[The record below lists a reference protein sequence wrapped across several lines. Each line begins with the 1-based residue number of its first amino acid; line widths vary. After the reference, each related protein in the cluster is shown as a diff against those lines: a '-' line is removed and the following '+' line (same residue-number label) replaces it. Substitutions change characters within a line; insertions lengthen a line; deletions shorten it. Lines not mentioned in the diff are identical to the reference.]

1 MSYLLNLHEN
11 ITYLKDLIDQ
21 YKRLFP
27 GENISSLTDKE
38 ITRILIEVVKKL
50 TPIEVLGIN
59 DNVNMGMGFA
69 YNEEKLYLVDAILN
83 GTVTIKDVIESVN
96 ESPDCLTGVELFPVN
111 YEGDECIYSAV
122 DYWLRT
128 MNGWSRNADDEDDD
142 GFGFNDDQ
150 DFDFLF
156 TDDKT
161 TVINLITNEGTATFT
176 GPMPLG
182 PLLAITIN
190 PFIYMGD
197 GLPKEYVQEAPLASL
212 IETMFDIVNSKEL
225 DVDNNPFLAEY
236 ERSGSN
242 TFPIFFEW
250 KDMEK
255 LKTIFQ
261 FSEKVYTNL
270 PEDGLVNKSSWLINQ
285 VLQLFWLSPIIRN
298 KISEEKQ
305 NGR

>member
-1 MSYLLNLHEN
+1 MPYLLNLQEN
-11 ITYLKDLIDQ
+11 ITSLKDLIDD

-27 GENISSLTDKE
+27 GEDIGPLTDTE

-50 TPIEVLGIN
+50 TPVEVLEIN
-59 DNVNMGMGFA
+59 ENVNLGMGFA
-69 YNEEKLYLVDAILN
+69 YNEEKLYLVEAILK
-83 GTVTIKDVIESVN
+83 GTVTVKDVIESVN
-96 ESPDCLTGVELFPVN
+96 ESPDCLTGIELFPVN
-111 YEGDECIYSAV
+111 YEGDECTYSAV

-128 MNGWSRNADDEDDD
+128 MNGVIRNGDDEDDE
-142 GFGFNDDQ
+142 FGFVDDQ

-161 TVINLITNEGTATFT
+161 TVVNLITNEGTATFT

-197 GLPKEYVQEAPLASL
+197 GLPKEFVQEAPLASL

-225 DVDNNPFLAEY
+225 GVDNNPFLAEY
-236 ERSGSN
+236 ERNGSS
-242 TFPIFFEW
+242 TFPIFYGW

-255 LKTIFQ
+255 LKDIFQ
-261 FSEKVYTNL
+261 FSENVYSNL
-270 PEDGLVNKSSWLINQ
+270 PEDGLVNKPSWLINQ

-298 KISEEKQ
+298 KMTEENQ
-305 NGR
+305 NGH